1 MEGNMKKGLTL
12 LIIGVFLVAA
22 LLIWWANGISAVD
35 KNNTT
40 PQTFIIPPGAGI
52 KQIASQLKQQ
62 KLIKDPTVFYF
73 LVKQMGIEKK
83 IQAGSYRLS
92 QALTAEQIAKN
103 LTVGTHDIWVTVPEG
118 KRAEEIADILQ
129 KNIPTYEE
137 SWRDELIANEGY
149 LFPDTYLFPKE
160 AGIDM
165 IINTM
170 RGTFE
175 NRYSSIENNT
185 NLSKEEIVIL
195 ASMIEREARHDVD
208 RPIVSSVMYNRLDQ
222 GIPLQIDATVQYA
235 LGYDR
240 GEGTW
245 WKKGLTHDDLQI
257 ASPYNTYEN
266 AGLPPGPISNPG
278 LAVLKAAAN
287 PSDTEYL
294 FYITDKSG
302 TNRYARTNDEHNA
315 NIKRYGL

>member
-1 MEGNMKKGLTL
+1 MEGYMKKVLVL
-12 LIIGVFLVAA
+12 LIIGVFFVAAA
-22 LLIWWANGISAVD
+22 LLWWTNGTSAVD
-35 KNNTT
+35 KNSTA
-40 PQTFIIPPGAGI
+40 PQTFIIPPGAGM
-52 KQIASQLKQQ
+52 KQIANQLKEQN
-62 KLIKDPTVFYF
+62 LIKDPTVFYF
-73 LVKQMGIEKK
+73 LVKQLGIEKK

-92 QALTAEQIAKN
+92 PAQSAEEIARS
-103 LTVGTHDIWVTVPEG
+103 LTVGTEDIWVTIPEG
-118 KRAEEIADILQ
+118 KRAEEVADILE
-129 KNIPTYEE
+129 KSLPTYDE
-137 SWRDELIANEGY
+137 SWREQLIVNEGY

-175 NRYSSIENNT
+175 NRYSTIQNKT

-208 RPIVSSVMYNRLDQ
+208 RPIVSSVMHNRLAE
-222 GIPLQIDATVQYA
+222 GMPLQIDATVQYA

-245 WKKGLTHDDLQI
+245 WKKGLTYDDLRI
-257 ASPYNTYEN
+257 SSSYNTYEN

-278 LAVLKAAAN
+278 IAVLEAAAN
-287 PSDTEYL
+287 PSDTNYL
-294 FYITDKSG
+294 FYITDKTG